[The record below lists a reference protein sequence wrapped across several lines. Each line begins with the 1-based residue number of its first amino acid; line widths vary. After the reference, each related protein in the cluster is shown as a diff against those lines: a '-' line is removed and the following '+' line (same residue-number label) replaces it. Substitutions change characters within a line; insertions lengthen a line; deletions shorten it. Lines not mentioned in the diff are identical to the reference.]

1 MFAIPVGLSDT
12 ETSYFLTDF
21 FNIAISSF
29 AAFRLSFLIA
39 LLLWG
44 LVSSVLPKQEK
55 VNN

>member
-29 AAFRLSFLIA
+29 AAFRFFSDCLA
-39 LLLWG
+39 LMG
-44 LVSSVLPKQEK
+44 TCVFSATKAGKS
-55 VNN
+55 